1 MDSTKMT
8 TEMDS
13 LKNKLRSTWMA
24 GDFNEIA
31 RLYESS
37 AREFVA
43 RIGLKPGDVVLDVA
57 CGTGNTAFPAAR
69 AGANVTGIDIAPNLI
84 EQAIARSNGLGVDAE
99 FDVGDAESMPYDDQ
113 SFDVVLTMFGA
124 MFTPRPDIT
133 AAELTRVCRTGGVIV
148 MANWTPEGFI
158 GEMFKIMGKHVT
170 PPAAMPSP
178 LLWGSEGP
186 VRQRFAHGIS
196 DLTMTR
202 QTAVFTFDL
211 GPKDLVE
218 YFRMYYGPTH
228 MAFQPLDSEGQ
239 NSLRADLEHLWTDH
253 NQATDGTTRVES
265 EYLEIKAIRA

>member
-37 AREFVA
+37 AGEFVA
-43 RIGLKPGDVVLDVA
+43 RIGIKPGDVVLDVA

-69 AGANVTGIDIAPNLI
+69 AGATVTGIDIAPNLI
-84 EQAIARSNGLGVDAE
+84 EQAIARSNELGVAAE

-178 LLWGSEGP
+178 LLWGSEDL
-186 VRQRFAHGIS
+186 VRQRFAHGIG

-218 YFRMYYGPTH
+218 YFRMYYGPTNK
-228 MAFQPLDSEGQ
+228 AFEALDSEAQ
-239 NSLRADLEHLWTDH
+239 KSLRADLEHLWADH